1 MFKTTSARLFLA
13 GLALSFVGCVEAGPS
28 PSGASATATQA
39 ATVAGWTK
47 IQPDNV
53 DRFGG
58 QVAIWK
64 DRLVTTERPAE
75 GSSRV
80 HFLEVREGNWETVGT
95 FTDRAVSQCSGFL
108 GPFSELSEVKIQ
120 DATAVVPCTN
130 AGSYAVF
137 RRESTTWT
145 VAQTVTAP
153 VDGSNG
159 RVDLDG
165 NRLAI
170 GAPADNRGDGEV
182 HVFSRPSV
190 RSDFSL
196 DSTLSPQSSGQQLR
210 FGESVALD
218 GDRLAVGVPN
228 LTNSDGEQIG
238 GVDLFELKNG
248 SWVRQTRIDSSP
260 GQTGVDRGGRIEFHA
275 ENVLMGSTDPV
286 FPSFKKSQFFR
297 DIESSW
303 MPAGTVNGKIP
314 FDLTDTRAATRNP
327 DSGSFIWIYGFE
339 DGTWNQ
345 KLSFV
350 PPKERDFVA
359 DLHTD
364 RLVIGMP
371 FAEDDAGGSSR
382 GALYVRFLDYDADGI
397 RNARDNCPDTSNRA
411 QNDRDD
417 DGVGDR
423 CDGCPSDANK
433 TEPKVCGCGNSD
445 VDGDNDGTLDCNDG
459 CPTNPERTEPGPCGC
474 SGDTSDADGDGT
486 PACNDDCPRDPNKTA
501 PGACGCGTPDTD
513 RDGDGVADCNDACPD
528 NPSRSTLPCSPQDAG
543 HTDTGMSDAGSADGG
558 PEFTWGNDTPAESGC
573 HTRPGAPGMPPAWP
587 VALLVVA
594 ALRRRRR

>member
-1 MFKTTSARLFLA
+1 MFRTTSVRLFFA
-13 GLALSFVGCVEAGPS
+13 SLALSLFGCVEATPTS
-28 PSGASATATQA
+28 SGADPASATATQA

-80 HFLEVREGNWETVGT
+80 HFLEVRGGNWETVGT
-95 FTDRAVSQCSGFL
+95 FTDRGVSQCSRFL
-108 GPFSELSEVKIQ
+108 GPFSELSEVKMQ

-137 RRESTTWT
+137 RRESSTWT
-145 VAQTVTAP
+145 LAQTVTAP
-153 VDGSNG
+153 IDGSNG

-165 NRLAI
+165 NRMAI
-170 GAPADNRGDGEV
+170 GAPSENRGDGEV
-182 HVFSRPSV
+182 HVFSRASV

-260 GQTGVDRGGRIEFHA
+260 GQTGVDRGGRIEVHA
-275 ENVLMGSTDPV
+275 NNVLMGSTTPV
-286 FPSFKKSQFFR
+286 FPSFKKSQVFR
-297 DIESSW
+297 ENDSTW

-314 FDLTDTRAATRNP
+314 FDLTHTRAATRNLE
-327 DSGSFIWIYGFE
+327 SGSLIWIYEFE
-339 DGTWNQ
+339 NGIWNQ

-364 RLVIGMP
+364 RLVVGIP

-397 RNARDNCPDTSNRA
+397 RNARDNCPDDSNRA

-417 DGVGDR
+417 DGVGDV
-423 CDGCPSDANK
+423 CDGCPSDADK
-433 TEPKVCGCGNSD
+433 TEPKVCGCGNPD

-474 SGDTSDADGDGT
+474 SGDTSDADGDG
-486 PACNDDCPRDPNKTA
+486 
-501 PGACGCGTPDTD
+501 
-513 RDGDGVADCNDACPD
+513 VADCNDACPD
-528 NPSRSTLPCSPQDAG
+528 NPSRSALPCSPQDAG
-543 HTDTGMSDAGSADGG
+543 QTDTGMSDAGSADGG
-558 PEFTWGNDTPAESGC
+558 PEFTLGQR
-573 HTRPGAPGMPPAWP
+573 HTCRVGMPHPARRSRKTSRLARRSCLP
-587 VALLVVA
+587 
-594 ALRRRRR
+594 RRRTPTNTTMSEATKQSPACGRAAGGARSVHINRVS